1 METKE
6 EEVKETLDKHE
17 CNCNDKDKACE
28 CKDKSKKRDK
38 HHEEIKKLKEELASK
53 DKEISELNDKIR
65 YHQAELI
72 NYRKRKEEEV
82 TNRLKYAN
90 QDLISELI
98 LILVNFERA
107 IRLDDNNL
115 TDELSKFLKG
125 FKMMYASFDDVLKKY
140 GLTEIEA
147 EHKEYDPNTM
157 EALMTDSDKDFKDG
171 EVLEV
176 LLKGYRLKDRVI
188 RPASVRVNKLDEE
201 NDNKD
206 NNDNKEGEDINE

>member
-6 EEVKETLDKHE
+6 EVKDTLENHE
-17 CNCNDKDKACE
+17 CNCKKDENKTCE
-28 CKDKSKKRDK
+28 CKDKSKKKDK

-98 LILVNFERA
+98 LILDNFERA

-140 GLTEIEA
+140 GLEEIEA

-157 EALMTDSDKDFKDG
+157 EALMTDSDKNYKDG

-188 RPASVRVNKLDEE
+188 RPASVRVNKLDDEI
-201 NDNKD
+201 DNKN
-206 NNDNKEGEDINE
+206 NNDDKGEDINE

>member
-6 EEVKETLDKHE
+6 EKVTEKEHE
-17 CNCNDKDKACE
+17 CNCEGKDKKTCE
-28 CKDKSKKRDK
+28 CHDKSKKHDK
-38 HHEEIKKLKEELASK
+38 HHDEIKKLKKELEDK
-53 DKEISELNDKIR
+53 DKQITELNEKIK
-65 YHQAELI
+65 YNQAELI

-82 TNRLKYAN
+82 ANRLKYAN

-98 LILVNFERA
+98 LILDNFERA

>member
-6 EEVKETLDKHE
+6 EEVKVTEEKTE
-17 CNCNDKDKACE
+17 CNCKDKEKSCE
-28 CKDKSKKRDK
+28 CHDKSKRKDK
-38 HHEEIKKLKEELASK
+38 HHEEIKKLKEELDSK
-53 DKEISELNDKIR
+53 DKQITELNEKIR
-65 YHQAELI
+65 YHQAELV

-98 LILVNFERA
+98 LILDNFERA

-140 GLTEIEA
+140 GLEEIEA

-157 EALMTDSDKDFKDG
+157 EALMTDSDKNYKDG

-188 RPASVRVNKLDEE
+188 RPASVRVNKLEE
-201 NDNKD
+201 DNDNKD
-206 NNDNKEGEDINE
+206 NNEEGEDINE

>member
-6 EEVKETLDKHE
+6 EEVKVTDEKHE
-17 CNCNDKDKACE
+17 CNCKDKEKPCE
-28 CKDKSKKRDK
+28 CHDKSKKKDK

-53 DKEISELNDKIR
+53 DKEIEEYKEKIR
-65 YHQAELI
+65 YNQAELV

-98 LILVNFERA
+98 LILDNFERA

-140 GLTEIEA
+140 GLEEIEA

-157 EALMTDSDKDFKDG
+157 EALMTDSDKNYKDG

-188 RPASVRVNKLDEE
+188 RPASVRVNKLDDEI
-201 NDNKD
+201 DNK
-206 NNDNKEGEDINE
+206 NNEDKGEDINE

>member
-6 EEVKETLDKHE
+6 EEVKVTDEKHE
-17 CNCNDKDKACE
+17 CNCKDKEKPCE
-28 CKDKSKKRDK
+28 CHDKSKKKDK

-53 DKEISELNDKIR
+53 DKEIEEYKEKIR
-65 YHQAELI
+65 YNQAELV

-98 LILVNFERA
+98 LILDNFERA

-140 GLTEIEA
+140 GLEEIEA

-157 EALMTDSDKDFKDG
+157 EALMTDSDKNYKDG

-176 LLKGYRLKDRVI
+176 LLKGYRLNDRVI
-188 RPASVRVNKLDEE
+188 RPASVRVNKLDDEI
-201 NDNKD
+201 DNK
-206 NNDNKEGEDINE
+206 NNEDKGEDINE

>member
-6 EEVKETLDKHE
+6 EEVKVTDKEHE
-17 CNCNDKDKACE
+17 CNCKDKEKPCE
-28 CKDKSKKRDK
+28 CHDKSKKHDK
-38 HHEEIKKLKEELASK
+38 HYDEIKKLKEELASK
-53 DKEISELNDKIR
+53 DKEIEEYKEKIR
-65 YHQAELI
+65 YNQAELV

-98 LILVNFERA
+98 LILDNFERA

-140 GLTEIEA
+140 GLEEIEA

-157 EALMTDSDKDFKDG
+157 EALMTDSDKNYKDG

-188 RPASVRVNKLDEE
+188 RSASVRVNKLDDEV
-201 NDNKD
+201 DNKN
-206 NNDNKEGEDINE
+206 NNDDKGEDINE

>member
-1 METKE
+1 MLII
-6 EEVKETLDKHE
+6 VKE
-17 CNCNDKDKACE
+17 
-28 CKDKSKKRDK
+28 
-38 HHEEIKKLKEELASK
+38 
-53 DKEISELNDKIR
+53 
-65 YHQAELI
+65 
-72 NYRKRKEEEV
+72 KEEEV

-98 LILVNFERA
+98 LILDNFERA

-140 GLTEIEA
+140 GLEEIEA

-157 EALMTDSDKDFKDG
+157 EVLMTDSDKNYKDG

-188 RPASVRVNKLDEE
+188 RPASVRVNKLDDEI
-201 NDNKD
+201 DNKN
-206 NNDNKEGEDINE
+206 NNDDKGEDINE